1 MDTKIELRPE
11 DSKVRESILKIMR
24 QKDFSPST
32 YILTLGHLL
41 DLHKDTLKDD
51 LEFWRQY
58 LQYVPLIAL
67 ENPNQYISLRSCVQH
82 LAERVP
88 ELDFSAMI
96 GYLEERYEK
105 PYLKLAERKEEAL

>member
-1 MDTKIELRPE
+1 LDTKIESKPE

-58 LQYVPLIAL
+58 L
-67 ENPNQYISLRSCVQH
+67 
-82 LAERVP
+82 
-88 ELDFSAMI
+88 
-96 GYLEERYEK
+96 
-105 PYLKLAERKEEAL
+105 

>member
-1 MDTKIELRPE
+1 M
-11 DSKVRESILKIMR
+11 RESVLKIMR

-67 ENPNQYISLRSCVQH
+67 ENPNQYISLRSCV
-82 LAERVP
+82 
-88 ELDFSAMI
+88 
-96 GYLEERYEK
+96 
-105 PYLKLAERKEEAL
+105 